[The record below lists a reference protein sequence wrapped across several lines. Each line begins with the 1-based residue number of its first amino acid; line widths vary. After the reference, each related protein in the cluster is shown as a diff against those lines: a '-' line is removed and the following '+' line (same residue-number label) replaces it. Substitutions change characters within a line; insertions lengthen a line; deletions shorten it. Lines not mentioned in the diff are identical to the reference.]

1 MAVEFILYALVFA
14 CLCVATYTD
23 LKTREVPD
31 WLSYGM
37 IFSGVGLN
45 LLATITYWDYAFIAR
60 SLLGLG
66 AFYAFAALMFYSGQ
80 WGGGDSKVLMGMGA
94 MLGLDWHLSGFPFMF
109 NFFVNVL
116 VVGALYGLVWSFVL
130 ILRSF
135 QGFRKEFRKQW
146 DKRAYKVVRM
156 GIVIF
161 GVLSFAL
168 AFFIEGGISRLM
180 ILMVY
185 AGLVISYLLWVSMKA
200 VEKVCMLRAVEPTRL
215 TEGDWIVKDIRY
227 RGKYICGPKDLGI
240 SKPAIRA
247 LVKLF
252 RMGKIKKVLIKEGI
266 PFVPSFLIAF
276 GATLWLGD
284 VFLLFL

>member
-1 MAVEFILYALVFA
+1 MAVELILYALVFA

-37 IFSGVGLN
+37 VFSGVGLN
-45 LLATITYWDYAFIAR
+45 LLAAIVYRDYTIIAR

-66 AFYAFAALMFYSGQ
+66 AFFAFAALMFYSGQ

-94 MLGLDWHLSGFPFMF
+94 MLGLDWHLSEFPFMF

-116 VVGALYGLVWSFVL
+116 VVGALYGLAWSFVL

-135 QGFRKEFRKQW
+135 QGFRKEFRRQW
-146 DKRAYKVVRM
+146 HKRAYKLVRLWI
-156 GIVIF
+156 GIF
-161 GVLSFAL
+161 GVLSLMAFLLTEGGLSRVMVAL
-168 AFFIEGGISRLM
+168 AYS
-180 ILMVY
+180 
-185 AGLVISYLLWVSMKA
+185 GLAVSYVLWVSMKA
-200 VEKVCMLRAVEPTRL
+200 VEKACMLRSVEPAKL
-215 TEGDWIVKDIRY
+215 TEGDWIVRDIRY

-247 LVKLF
+247 LVRLF
-252 RMGKIKKVLIKEGI
+252 KMGKIKKVLIKEGI

-276 GATLWLGD
+276 GATLLLGN